1 MRAPRRDITPTYLP
15 KTNFVFGMRQHAPST
30 LAYQVQS

>member
-15 KTNFVFGMRQHAPST
+15 KTGSVFGVRPHAPST

>member
-1 MRAPRRDITPTYLP
+1 MRAPRRDITPTLLP
-15 KTNFVFGMRQHAPST
+15 KTGPVSGMRRHAPST

>member
-1 MRAPRRDITPTYLP
+1 MRAPRRDITPAHLP
-15 KTNFVFGMRQHAPST
+15 KTGLVFGMRQHAPST

>member
-1 MRAPRRDITPTYLP
+1 MRVTRRDITPMLLP
-15 KTNFVFGMRQHAPST
+15 KTGPVFGQRQHAPST